1 MRVVLVGGN
10 KGLGEAIK
18 QVLKLNEHKYEY
30 RLVNRPTC
38 SRFDLRGPEE
48 QISLTIRDAITD
60 MGGCDALIVS
70 AGSGAYH
77 KPTVSQDVVEELMLV
92 NFIGPTTCFRAAQKA
107 LLKSKG
113 KAIFV
118 SSTVARRP
126 GSGGL
131 SYYAATK
138 GAMNSWVQS
147 EGRRQAKHGVALC
160 AVSPGFFDSP
170 MTDEINCKVRA
181 VSEKA
186 IPYGRFGTCDEIAE
200 FIVGLL
206 YQSNWCLAGSIY
218 ELSGGA

>member
-1 MRVVLVGGN
+1 MRVVLVGGTS
-10 KGLGEAIK
+10 GLGEEIK
-18 QVLKLNEHKYEY
+18 YLLKLNEHEYEY
-30 RLVNRPTC
+30 RAVNRQTC

-48 QISLTIRDAITD
+48 QIKSTMQDAIAD
-60 MGGCDALIVS
+60 MGGCEALIVS

-77 KPTVSQDVVEELMLV
+77 KPTVSQDTVEELMKV

-138 GAMNSWVQS
+138 GALNSWVQS

-160 AVSPGFFDSP
+160 AVSPGWFDSP
-170 MTDEINCKVRA
+170 MTEGINISVRLA
-181 VSEKA
+181 SEKA
-186 IPYGRFGTCDEIAE
+186 IPYGRFGTRSEIAD
-200 FIVGLL
+200 FTVGLL
-206 YQSNWCLAGSIY
+206 HQSNWCLAGSIY

>member
-18 QVLKLNEHKYEY
+18 WRLKLNEHEYEY
-30 RLVNRPTC
+30 RAVTRKVCPG
-38 SRFDLRGPEE
+38 FDLTAQE
-48 QISLTIRDAITD
+48 SVIRYIIQDAIND
-60 MGGCDALIVS
+60 MGGCEALIVS
-70 AGSGAYH
+70 AGSGAYL
-77 KPTVSQDVVEELMLV
+77 KPTVSQDTVEEMMKV

-113 KAIFV
+113 KAVFV

-160 AVSPGFFDSP
+160 AVSPGFFKSP
-170 MTDEINCKVRA
+170 MTDEINPRVRMA
-181 VSEKA
+181 SEKA

-200 FIVGLL
+200 FTVGLL
-206 YQSNWCLAGSIY
+206 HQSNWCLAGSIY